1 MTILEALVCNPQ
13 KILEEVRAYRV
24 QYERHK
30 AWLAEYNKHEPE
42 HIGSIIARIYGKT
55 KENKTPIVSGSHSD
69 GLGRQP
75 DTGEYHKA
83 R

>member
-55 KENKTPIVSGSHSD
+55 KENQTPILQGSNRNGLRRQSD
-69 GLGRQP
+69 
-75 DTGEYHKA
+75 A